1 MEIKIGTRKSKLALW
16 QSEWVKRKIEE
27 KFPEIKVDLVK
38 IVTKGDKILDV
49 PLARI
54 GDKGLF
60 TKEIEEAMLKGDVDI
75 AVHSLKDVPSV
86 LPEGLKLIAFSERED
101 PRDAF
106 LSNGK
111 FTLET
116 LPEGA
121 VIGTSSLRRKA
132 QLRMLRKDLKIED
145 LRGNVDTRIR
155 KLKEGQYDAV
165 ILAAAGVKRL
175 GFGEEIDEII
185 SPDIMIPSVSQGIL
199 GIEGRESDEK
209 VIDIVREAI
218 NSGESE
224 VAATVERAFLKT
236 VEGGCQVPLGCYA
249 EVDGGKVRVR
259 AFISDLNG
267 EFFHKEEGVFTVRN
281 LTDAEKVG
289 VSIAERL
296 LSAGGRQILKE
307 LMECQ

>member
-289 VSIAERL
+289 VSVAERL